1 MTLMNIL
8 AVVVALLVGLVAGL
22 LIGVRIGG
30 RRVLADARTLNN
42 NIDEDA
48 PGGSEGV
55 DDSDDSDISDDSDE
69 ADISDEADNSDEADG
84 VDLSEQLDRA
94 DQCNG
99 YDGSCE
105 QRIDVATN
113 GREVVIDEE
122 LPEADRVLIEK
133 LISYIEEQMHR
144 PGLSVEELSEYMK
157 MSRVHLYRK
166 VTEATCRT
174 PIELIR
180 VVRLRRARQILK
192 ENPLGVAEV
201 GAMVGF
207 NTPRIFSRYFRE
219 EYGVTPSEFRNYVH
233 SIARNDS

>member
-48 PGGSEGV
+48 PGEAEGV
-55 DDSDDSDISDDSDE
+55 DDSDDSDISDISDDSDE
-69 ADISDEADNSDEADG
+69 ADISDEADG
-84 VDLSEQLDRA
+84 VDLSEQLDLA

-105 QRIDVATN
+105 QRIDVATD

-180 VVRLRRARQILK
+180 VVRLRRGRQILK